1 MDESGL
7 LIMRHI
13 RVLQESSDREE
24 ILDAIEELRSQARGD
39 GTCELEERGRLYAA
53 SLVWK
58 A

>member
-24 ILDAIEELRSQARGD
+24 ILDAIEELRAQARGD
-39 GTCELEERGRLYAA
+39 GTCHVLECCFRPFVNLCD
-53 SLVWK
+53 SV
-58 A
+58 

>member
-1 MDESGL
+1 MAEKDSSASSLDESNL

-39 GTCELEERGRLYAA
+39 GTF
-53 SLVWK
+53 
-58 A
+58 